1 VRWEGAWSSGR
12 APSHPYGV
20 NLKLSTKTRY
30 GLRATAE
37 LALRGS
43 GTDGDARPVPLSAI
57 AKRQGISEQYLR
69 QIVMPLKRA
78 GIVKAVRG
86 KRGGYLLAREPGEIT
101 ALDVVRAMGE
111 RMELVFCVG
120 APSKCKRVDEC
131 PTHPL
136 WRGLAEAMRRELSE
150 TTVAQ
155 LAREC
160 PKQGRPSCPHGR
172 PLGI

>member
-1 VRWEGAWSSGR
+1 VRWEGARPSGR
-12 APSHPYGV
+12 AAGHPYGAK
-20 NLKLSTKTRY
+20 LKLSTKTRY

-43 GTDGDARPVPLSAI
+43 ATNGDARPVPLSAI

-78 GIVKAVRG
+78 GIVRAVRG
-86 KRGGYLLAREPGEIT
+86 KRGGYMLAREPGEIT

-111 RMELVFCVG
+111 RLDLVFCVG
-120 APSKCKRVDEC
+120 KPSACERRKEC

-136 WRGLAEAMRRELSE
+136 WSRLAEAMRRELSE

-160 PKQGRPSCPHGR
+160 PGRVV
-172 PLGI
+172 GI